1 MAVFSPWTG
10 DPYST
15 GRAGSTER
23 RFQAFI
29 PRMSLERPLA
39 LVLPLLTLAG
49 LLAGCAPAPSAG
61 EAVPSVDTAA
71 DIPPIP
77 ICRDEMRAFVEL
89 AHLAKQHGD
98 GWVVFEPAVD
108 ALKQQI
114 IDCIDVNR
122 DRFRGL

>member
-1 MAVFSPWTG
+1 MAVFSPWAV

-15 GRAGSTER
+15 GQAGSTER

-29 PRMSLERPLA
+29 PRMHPERPLT
-39 LVLPLLTLAG
+39 PLLPTLVLAG
-49 LLAGCAPAPSAG
+49 LVAACAPAAPMS
-61 EAVPSVDTAA
+61 EARAPVDTAA
-71 DIPPIP
+71 ELPPIP

-89 AHLAKQHGD
+89 THLAKLHGD

-114 IDCIDVNR
+114 IDCIDDNR
-122 DRFRGL
+122 AQYRGL

>member
-1 MAVFSPWTG
+1 MAASPLGTG

-15 GRAGSTER
+15 RRAGSTKR

-29 PRMSLERPLA
+29 FRMRPGCPVPL
-39 LVLPLLTLAG
+39 LPLLTLAG
-49 LLAGCAPAPSAG
+49 LLAACAPGPPANEAAAPT
-61 EAVPSVDTAA
+61 DTAA
-71 DIPPIP
+71 EIPPIP

-98 GWVVFEPAVD
+98 GWVIFEPAVD

-114 IDCIDVNR
+114 IDCIDENR
-122 DRFRGL
+122 DQFRGL